1 MEKLS
6 LFSKVFASVAIVSA
20 IFIAGCTNE
29 PLLPTEQETEAVV
42 KSAHTAPVVDGRT
55 IQNLDLLFEDGS
67 SFTGRIVNLNLTRVG
82 DEILASG
89 RLVGSLTQDGVTQ
102 RINQVFEGVS
112 LNLLDGLLD
121 LIDIGAGTA
130 SCQILYLEIAP
141 IFLDLLGL
149 VVELPNPLIVEIR
162 AEPGPSQLLGNL
174 LCGLLGIL
182 D

>member
-20 IFIAGCTNE
+20 LFIAGCTND
-29 PLLPTEQETEAVV
+29 PFLPTEQESDAVL
-42 KSAHTAPVVDGRT
+42 KSAHTTPVVNGTT
-55 IQNLDLLFEDGS
+55 IQNLNLVLEEGAE
-67 SFTGRIVNLNLTRVG
+67 FTGRITNLTLTRVG

-89 RLVGSLTQDGVTQ
+89 RLIGSLTQDGVTQ
-102 RINQVFEGVS
+102 RINQVFDGIS

-130 SCQILYLEIAP
+130 SCQILYLELAP
-141 IFLDLLGL
+141 IFLDVLGL